1 MIKTIVKKFGMFIHK
16 NRLEKALKQEAC
28 LNIKIQKVTDDDGYL
43 YFLLKSE
50 EDAVNLASELCKNKP
65 VETFLDEEIK
75 IVRMD
80 MLSKQNRAIREMC
93 R

>member
-1 MIKTIVKKFGMFIHK
+1 MIKKIMKNLGMFMQK
-16 NRLEKALKQEAC
+16 SAMEKA
-28 LNIKIQKVTDDDGYL
+28 LNIKIEQVTDDNGYL

-50 EDAVNLASELCKNKP
+50 EDAVKLASELGKHKD

-75 IVRMD
+75 MVRMD
-80 MLSKQNRAIREMC
+80 TLSEQDRAIRELC

>member
-1 MIKTIVKKFGMFIHK
+1 MIKKIIKKFGMFMQK
-16 NRLEKALKQEAC
+16 SAMEKA

-50 EDAVNLASELCKNKP
+50 EDAVNLASELSKNKL

-75 IVRMD
+75 MVRMD
-80 MLSKQNRAIREMC
+80 TLSKQNRAIRELC